1 MSKPE
6 QDDVNYNA
14 LSLVARSQYRQLTV
28 EELAGGPSTPS
39 EIARQTN
46 NDMSPISR
54 ALCRLRDEGVV
65 ELLVEEETK
74 KGRYYALTQE
84 GRNVLKALGEEQ

>member
-1 MSKPE
+1 MSS
-6 QDDVNYNA
+6 DLDYNA

-28 EELAGGPSTPS
+28 EELEGGPSTPS
-39 EIARQTN
+39 EIARRTN
-46 NDMSPISR
+46 NDRSPISR

-74 KGRYYALTQE
+74 KGRYYALTEE
-84 GRNVLKALGEEQ
+84 GHQVLKALEVDR